1 MYHLRLYMTKLY
13 AVNGGALFLNIGC
26 MIIVSLLEG
35 LGIYMLVPMLAAI
48 GIFGGHAGIPFLSG
62 GFDLFLSNIPKSWLL
77 QGMLLLFVLLLIGQ
91 ALLQRYQ
98 SILNSRIQQRFM
110 RSLRI
115 DVYTSFMKAQW
126 TFYLRQRKSDFSH
139 VMTTELARVSQ
150 GTNLLLQLTTAVIF
164 TLIQIAL
171 AFWLS
176 PSLTGLVFLC
186 GLGLFVVFRRSIQ
199 NAKQLGDRTTE
210 LSQVYFAGITDHM
223 NGMKDIKSNL
233 LEAANIDW
241 FRSLTQR
248 MEDNTTQFVRQNA
261 TTQFFHRT
269 AAAVFVACI
278 MLVSLQWLH
287 VSPEKLIV
295 LILIFSR
302 LWPRFALIQASL
314 EYIMS
319 MLSAFESVTKVQQE
333 CEAFSDPSLT
343 ALTTFETHVSS
354 DLSATHKSVSAST
367 TASARQPFY
376 LRTGIECSGLDY
388 RYDGTAE
395 LALHQINLF
404 IPARGMTAIVG
415 KSGAGKSTMVDV
427 LMGFLR
433 PTQGQIKMDGHVLND
448 ELLPQWRQSF
458 GYVSQDPFLFHAT
471 VRENLKLADANASE
485 QQLWEALHF
494 AAADGF
500 VTRLPEGLDT
510 VIGDRG
516 IRLSG
521 GERQRLVLA
530 RAVLHR
536 PPVLIL
542 DEATSALDG
551 EHEADIQA
559 ALERMK
565 GQMTLIVIAHRLSTI
580 RHADQ
585 IVVLEQGEIIQQGN
599 YRQLVQEERGAFSQ
613 LLSYQSS
620 VIATP

>member
-1 MYHLRLYMTKLY
+1 MAHLRLYLTKLY
-13 AVNGGALFLNIGC
+13 TVNGGTLILNIVC
-26 MIIVSLLEG
+26 MMIISLLEG
-35 LGIYMLVPMLAAI
+35 VGIYMLVPMLAAI
-48 GIFGGHAGIPFLSG
+48 GVFAGHSGLPFLSG
-62 GFDLFLSNIPKSWLL
+62 GFDHFLSYIPKSWLL
-77 QGMLLLFVLLLIGQ
+77 PGMLLLFVVLLTGQ

-98 SILNSRIQQRFM
+98 SVLSSQIQQRFM

-150 GTNLLLQLTTAVIF
+150 GTNLLLQLTTAIMF

-176 PSLTGLVFLC
+176 PSLTGLVFLS
-186 GLGLFVVFRRSIQ
+186 GLGLFVVFRRSIR

-210 LSQVYFAGITDHM
+210 LSQIYFAGITDHM

-241 FRSLTQR
+241 FRSLTRR
-248 MEDNTTQFVRQNA
+248 MKDNSTQFVRQNA
-261 TTQFFHRT
+261 TTQFLHRT
-269 AAAVFVACI
+269 AAAVFVVCLIFA
-278 MLVSLQWLH
+278 SLQWLH

-319 MLSAFESVTKVQQE
+319 MISAFESVTKVQQE
-333 CEAFSDPSLT
+333 CEAFSDPSLLAVT
-343 ALTTFETHVSS
+343 SSAARVPSTGSELHVAALTRHPLF
-354 DLSATHKSVSAST
+354 
-367 TASARQPFY
+367 
-376 LRTGIECSGLDY
+376 LRSGIECSDLNY
-388 RYDGTAE
+388 RYDGAAE
-395 LALHQINLF
+395 PALHQINLF

-415 KSGAGKSTMVDV
+415 KSGAGKSTLVDV

-433 PTQGQIKMDGHVLND
+433 PTGGQIQIDGRVLDD

-471 VRENLKLADANASE
+471 VRENLKLADRNASE
-485 QQLWEALHF
+485 EQLWEALHF
-494 AAADGF
+494 AAADSF
-500 VTRLPEGLDT
+500 VARLPEGLDT

-530 RAVLHR
+530 RAVLHH

-551 EHEADIQA
+551 EHEAAIQA

-585 IVVLEQGEIIQQGN
+585 IVVLEQGEVIQQGN

-613 LLSYQSS
+613 LLSYQSG
-620 VIATP
+620 ITATP

>member
-1 MYHLRLYMTKLY
+1 MVHLRLYMTKLY
-13 AVNGGALFLNIGC
+13 SVNGGALFLNIGC

-35 LGIYMLVPMLAAI
+35 FGIYMLVPMLAAI
-48 GIFGGHAGIPFLSG
+48 GVFVGHSGMPFLSG
-62 GFDLFLSNIPKSWLL
+62 GLEHFLPFIPKSWLL
-77 QGMLLLFVLLLIGQ
+77 PGMLMVFVVLLTGQ

-126 TFYLRQRKSDFSH
+126 AFYLRQRKSDFSH

-150 GTNLLLQLTTAVIF
+150 GTNLLLQLTTAVMF
-164 TLIQIAL
+164 TMIQIAL

-176 PSLTGLVFLC
+176 PSLTGLVFLS
-186 GLGLFVVFRRSIQ
+186 GLGLFVVFRRSIR

-233 LEAANIDW
+233 LEAANIHW

-269 AAAVFVACI
+269 AAAVFVTCVI
-278 MLVSLQWLH
+278 FISLQWLH
-287 VSPEKLIV
+287 VTPEKLIV

-319 MLSAFESVTKVQQE
+319 MISAFESVTKVQQE
-333 CEAFSDPSLT
+333 CEAFTDPSLI
-343 ALTTFETHVSS
+343 
-354 DLSATHKSVSAST
+354 VSASV
-367 TASARQPFY
+367 RQPLS
-376 LRTGIECSGLDY
+376 LRHGIECSHLDY
-388 RYDGTAE
+388 RYDGAAE
-395 LALHQINLF
+395 PALRHINLF
-404 IPARGMTAIVG
+404 IPAQGMTAIVG

-433 PTQGQIKMDGHVLND
+433 PTGGQITIDGLVLD
-448 ELLPQWRQSF
+448 DGLLLQWRQSF

-471 VRENLKLADANASE
+471 VRENLMLADKDASE

-494 AAADGF
+494 AAADNF
-500 VTRLPEGLDT
+500 VSRLPEGLDT

-530 RAVLHR
+530 RAVLHQ
-536 PPVLIL
+536 PSVLIL

-551 EHEADIQA
+551 EHEAAIQA

-585 IVVLEQGEIIQQGN
+585 IVVLDQGEVIQQGN
-599 YRQLVQEERGAFSQ
+599 YHQLEQEERGAFSQ

-620 VIATP
+620 VTATP

>member
-1 MYHLRLYMTKLY
+1 MVHLRLYMTKLY
-13 AVNGGALFLNIGC
+13 SVNGSALFLNIGC

-35 LGIYMLVPMLAAI
+35 FGIYMLVPMLAAI
-48 GIFGGHAGIPFLSG
+48 GVFVGHSGMPFLSG
-62 GFDLFLSNIPKSWLL
+62 GLEHFLPFIPKSWLL
-77 QGMLLLFVLLLIGQ
+77 PGMLMVFVVLLTGQ

-126 TFYLRQRKSDFSH
+126 AFYLRQRKSDFSH

-150 GTNLLLQLTTAVIF
+150 GTNLLLQLTTAVMF
-164 TLIQIAL
+164 TMIQIAL

-176 PSLTGLVFLC
+176 PSLTGLVFLS
-186 GLGLFVVFRRSIQ
+186 GLGLFVVFRRSIR

-233 LEAANIDW
+233 LEAANIHW

-269 AAAVFVACI
+269 AAAVFVACVI
-278 MLVSLQWLH
+278 FISLQWLH
-287 VSPEKLIV
+287 VTPEKLIV

-319 MLSAFESVTKVQQE
+319 MISAFESVTKVQQE
-333 CEAFSDPSLT
+333 CEAFTDPSLI
-343 ALTTFETHVSS
+343 
-354 DLSATHKSVSAST
+354 VSASV
-367 TASARQPFY
+367 RQPLS
-376 LRTGIECSGLDY
+376 LRHGIECSHLDY
-388 RYDGTAE
+388 RYDGAAETA
-395 LALHQINLF
+395 LRHINLF

-433 PTQGQIKMDGHVLND
+433 PTGGQITIDGLVLDD
-448 ELLPQWRQSF
+448 ELLLQWRQSF

-471 VRENLKLADANASE
+471 VRENLMLADKDASE

-494 AAADGF
+494 AAADNF
-500 VTRLPEGLDT
+500 VSRLPEGLDT

-530 RAVLHR
+530 RAVLHH
-536 PPVLIL
+536 PSVLIL

-551 EHEADIQA
+551 EHEAAIQA

-585 IVVLEQGEIIQQGN
+585 IVVLDQGEVIQQGN
-599 YRQLVQEERGAFSQ
+599 YHQLEQEERGAFSQ

-620 VIATP
+620 VTATP

>member
-1 MYHLRLYMTKLY
+1 MTHLRLYMTKLY
-13 AVNGGALFLNIGC
+13 GVNGGALFLNIGC
-26 MIIVSLLEG
+26 MIIVSLLESV
-35 LGIYMLVPMLAAI
+35 GIYMLVPMLAAI
-48 GIFGGHAGIPFLSG
+48 GVFGGHSEMPFLSDT
-62 GFDLFLSNIPKSWLL
+62 FDYLLPHIPKSWLL
-77 QGMLLLFVLLLIGQ
+77 PGMLLLFVVLLTGQ

-98 SILNSRIQQRFM
+98 SILSSRIQQRFM

-126 TFYLRQRKSDFSH
+126 AFYLRQRKSDFSH

-150 GTNLLLQLTTAVIF
+150 GTNLLLQLVTAVMF

-176 PSLTGLVFLC
+176 PSLTGLVFLS
-186 GLGLFVVFRRSIQ
+186 GLVLFVVFRRSIR

-210 LSQVYFAGITDHM
+210 LSQAYFAGITDHM

-233 LEAANIDW
+233 LEVANIRW
-241 FRSLTQR
+241 FHSLTQR

-261 TTQFFHRT
+261 TTQFFHRI
-269 AAAVFVACI
+269 AAAIFVVSV
-278 MLVSLQWLH
+278 LFVSLQWLH
-287 VSPEKLIV
+287 VTPEKLIV

-319 MLSAFESVTKVQQE
+319 MVSAFESVTKVQRE
-333 CEAFSDPSLT
+333 CEAFSDSSLIG
-343 ALTTFETHVSS
+343 LTSSETHVQFDSS
-354 DLSATHKSVSAST
+354 EHQLASVSV
-367 TASARQPFY
+367 RQP
-376 LRTGIECSGLDY
+376 LSLDNGIECTRLDY
-388 RYDGTAE
+388 CYEGAAE
-395 LALHQINLF
+395 PALRQINLF

-433 PTQGQIKMDGHVLND
+433 PTRGQIQIDGHVLDD
-448 ELLPQWRQSF
+448 ELLPLWRQSF

-471 VRENLKLADANASE
+471 VRENLKLADKDATE

-494 AAADGF
+494 AAADHF
-500 VTRLPEGLDT
+500 VSRLPEGLDT

-530 RAVLHR
+530 RAILHH

-551 EHEADIQA
+551 EHEAAIQA

-585 IVVLEQGEIIQQGN
+585 IVVLDQGEIIQQGN
-599 YRQLVQEERGAFSQ
+599 YHQLVEEERGAFSQ
-613 LLSYQSS
+613 LLSYQSTVS
-620 VIATP
+620 AAP

>member
-1 MYHLRLYMTKLY
+1 MVHLRLYMTKLY
-13 AVNGGALFLNIGC
+13 SVNGGALFLNIGC

-35 LGIYMLVPMLAAI
+35 FGIYMLVPMLAAI
-48 GIFGGHAGIPFLSG
+48 GVFVGHSGMPFLSG
-62 GFDLFLSNIPKSWLL
+62 GLEHFLPFIPKSWLL
-77 QGMLLLFVLLLIGQ
+77 PGMLMVFIVLLTGQ
-91 ALLQRYQ
+91 AMLQRYQ

-126 TFYLRQRKSDFSH
+126 AFYLRQRKSDFSH

-150 GTNLLLQLTTAVIF
+150 GTNLLLQLTTAVMF
-164 TLIQIAL
+164 TMIQIAL

-176 PSLTGLVFLC
+176 PSLTGLVFLS
-186 GLGLFVVFRRSIQ
+186 GLGLFVVFRRSIR

-233 LEAANIDW
+233 LEAANIHW

-269 AAAVFVACI
+269 AAAVFVACVI
-278 MLVSLQWLH
+278 FISLQWLH
-287 VSPEKLIV
+287 VTPEKLIV

-319 MLSAFESVTKVQQE
+319 MISAFESVTKVQQE
-333 CEAFSDPSLT
+333 CEAFTDPSLI
-343 ALTTFETHVSS
+343 
-354 DLSATHKSVSAST
+354 VSASV
-367 TASARQPFY
+367 RQPLS
-376 LRTGIECSGLDY
+376 LRHGIECSHLDY
-388 RYDGTAE
+388 RYDGAAE
-395 LALHQINLF
+395 SALRNINLF

-433 PTQGQIKMDGHVLND
+433 PTGGQITIDGLVLDD
-448 ELLPQWRQSF
+448 ELLLQWRQSF

-471 VRENLKLADANASE
+471 VRENLMLADKDASE

-494 AAADGF
+494 AAADNF
-500 VTRLPEGLDT
+500 VSRLPEGLDT

-530 RAVLHR
+530 RAVLHH
-536 PPVLIL
+536 PSVLIL

-551 EHEADIQA
+551 EHEAAIQA

-585 IVVLEQGEIIQQGN
+585 IVVLDQGEVIQQGN
-599 YRQLVQEERGAFSQ
+599 YHQLEQEERGAFSQ

-620 VIATP
+620 VTATP

>member
-1 MYHLRLYMTKLY
+1 MVHLRLYMTKLY
-13 AVNGGALFLNIGC
+13 SVNGGALFLNIGC

-35 LGIYMLVPMLAAI
+35 FGIYMLVPMLVAI
-48 GIFGGHAGIPFLSG
+48 GVFVGHSGMPFLSG
-62 GFDLFLSNIPKSWLL
+62 GLEHFLPFIPKSWLL
-77 QGMLLLFVLLLIGQ
+77 PGMLMVFIVLLTGQ

-126 TFYLRQRKSDFSH
+126 AFYLRQRKSDFSH

-150 GTNLLLQLTTAVIF
+150 GTNLLLQLTTAVMF
-164 TLIQIAL
+164 TMIQIAL

-176 PSLTGLVFLC
+176 PSLTGLVFLS
-186 GLGLFVVFRRSIQ
+186 GLGLFVVFRRSIR

-233 LEAANIDW
+233 LEAANIHW

-269 AAAVFVACI
+269 AAAVFVACVI
-278 MLVSLQWLH
+278 FTSLQWLH
-287 VSPEKLIV
+287 VTPEKLIV

-319 MLSAFESVTKVQQE
+319 MISAFESVTKVQQE
-333 CEAFSDPSLT
+333 CEAFTDPSLI
-343 ALTTFETHVSS
+343 
-354 DLSATHKSVSAST
+354 VSASV
-367 TASARQPFY
+367 RQPLS
-376 LRTGIECSGLDY
+376 LRHGIECSHLDY
-388 RYDGTAE
+388 RYDGAAE
-395 LALHQINLF
+395 SALRQINLF

-433 PTQGQIKMDGHVLND
+433 PTGGQIIIDGLVLDD
-448 ELLPQWRQSF
+448 ELLLQWRQSF

-471 VRENLKLADANASE
+471 VRENLMLADKDASE

-494 AAADGF
+494 AAADNF
-500 VTRLPEGLDT
+500 VSRLPEGLDT

-530 RAVLHR
+530 RAVLHH
-536 PPVLIL
+536 PSVLIL

-551 EHEADIQA
+551 EHEAAIQA

-585 IVVLEQGEIIQQGN
+585 IVVLDQGEVIQQGN
-599 YRQLVQEERGAFSQ
+599 YHQLEQEERGAFSQ

-620 VIATP
+620 VTATP

>member
-1 MYHLRLYMTKLY
+1 MVHLRLYMTKLY
-13 AVNGGALFLNIGC
+13 SVNGGALFLNIGC

-35 LGIYMLVPMLAAI
+35 FGIYMLVPMLAAI
-48 GIFGGHAGIPFLSG
+48 GVFVGHSGMPFLSG
-62 GFDLFLSNIPKSWLL
+62 GLEHFLPFIPKSWLL
-77 QGMLLLFVLLLIGQ
+77 PGMLMVFIVLLTGQ

-126 TFYLRQRKSDFSH
+126 AFYLRQRKSDFSH

-150 GTNLLLQLTTAVIF
+150 GTNLLLQLTTAVMF
-164 TLIQIAL
+164 TMIQIAL

-176 PSLTGLVFLC
+176 PSLTGLVFLS
-186 GLGLFVVFRRSIQ
+186 GLGLFVVFRRSIR

-233 LEAANIDW
+233 LEAANIHW

-269 AAAVFVACI
+269 AAAVFVACVI
-278 MLVSLQWLH
+278 FISLQWLH
-287 VSPEKLIV
+287 VTPEKLIV

-319 MLSAFESVTKVQQE
+319 MISAFESVTKVQQE
-333 CEAFSDPSLT
+333 CEAFTDPSLI
-343 ALTTFETHVSS
+343 
-354 DLSATHKSVSAST
+354 VSASV
-367 TASARQPFY
+367 RQPLS
-376 LRTGIECSGLDY
+376 LRHGIECSHLDY
-388 RYDGTAE
+388 RYDGAAE
-395 LALHQINLF
+395 SALRHINLF

-433 PTQGQIKMDGHVLND
+433 PTGGQITIDGLVLDD
-448 ELLPQWRQSF
+448 ELLLQWRQSF

-471 VRENLKLADANASE
+471 VRENLMLADKDASE

-494 AAADGF
+494 AAADNF
-500 VTRLPEGLDT
+500 VSRLPEGLDT

-530 RAVLHR
+530 RAVLHH
-536 PPVLIL
+536 PSVLIL

-551 EHEADIQA
+551 EHEAAIQA

-585 IVVLEQGEIIQQGN
+585 IVVLDQGEVIQQGN
-599 YRQLVQEERGAFSQ
+599 YHQLEQEERGAFSQ

-620 VIATP
+620 VTATP

>member
-1 MYHLRLYMTKLY
+1 MVHLRLYMTKLY
-13 AVNGGALFLNIGC
+13 SVNGGALFLNIGC

-35 LGIYMLVPMLAAI
+35 FGIYMLVPMLAAI
-48 GIFGGHAGIPFLSG
+48 GVFVGHSGMPFLSDG
-62 GFDLFLSNIPKSWLL
+62 LDHFLAFIPKSWLL
-77 QGMLLLFVLLLIGQ
+77 PGMLMVFVVLLTGQ

-110 RSLRI
+110 RSLRV

-126 TFYLRQRKSDFSH
+126 AFYLRQRKSDFSH

-150 GTNLLLQLTTAVIF
+150 GTNLLLQLTTAVMF

-176 PSLTGLVFLC
+176 PSLTGLVFLS
-186 GLGLFVVFRRSIQ
+186 GLGLFVVFRRSIR

-233 LEAANIDW
+233 LEAANIHW

-269 AAAVFVACI
+269 AAAVFVACVI
-278 MLVSLQWLH
+278 FISLQWLH
-287 VSPEKLIV
+287 VTSEKLIV

-319 MLSAFESVTKVQQE
+319 MISAFESVTKVQQE
-333 CEAFSDPSLT
+333 CEAFSDPSVFNL
-343 ALTTFETHVSS
+343 SS
-354 DLSATHKSVSAST
+354 AAV
-367 TASARQPFY
+367 RQPLS
-376 LRTGIECSGLDY
+376 LRHGIECSHLGY
-388 RYDGTAE
+388 RYDGAAE
-395 LALHQINLF
+395 PALRRINLF

-433 PTQGQIKMDGHVLND
+433 PTGGQITIDGLVLDD

-471 VRENLKLADANASE
+471 VRENLMLADKDASE

-494 AAADGF
+494 AAADSF
-500 VTRLPEGLDT
+500 VSRLPEGLDT

-530 RAVLHR
+530 RAVLHH

-551 EHEADIQA
+551 EHESAIQA

-585 IVVLEQGEIIQQGN
+585 IVVLDQGEVIQQGN
-599 YRQLVQEERGAFSQ
+599 YRQLEQDERGAFSQ

-620 VIATP
+620 LTATP

>member
-1 MYHLRLYMTKLY
+1 MVHLRLYMTKLY
-13 AVNGGALFLNIGC
+13 SVNGGALFLNIGC

-35 LGIYMLVPMLAAI
+35 FGIYMLVPMLAAI
-48 GIFGGHAGIPFLSG
+48 GVFVGHSGMPFLSDG
-62 GFDLFLSNIPKSWLL
+62 LDHFLPFVPKSWLL
-77 QGMLLLFVLLLIGQ
+77 PGMLMVFVVLLTGQ

-126 TFYLRQRKSDFSH
+126 AFYLRQRKSDFSH

-150 GTNLLLQLTTAVIF
+150 GTNLLLQLATAVMF

-176 PSLTGLVFLC
+176 PSLTGLVFLS
-186 GLGLFVVFRRSIQ
+186 GLGLFVVFRRSIR

-233 LEAANIDW
+233 LEAANIHW

-261 TTQFFHRT
+261 TTQFFHR
-269 AAAVFVACI
+269 AMAAVFVACVI
-278 MLVSLQWLH
+278 FISLQWLH
-287 VSPEKLIV
+287 VTPEKLIV

-319 MLSAFESVTKVQQE
+319 MISAFESVTKVQQE
-333 CEAFSDPSLT
+333 CEAFTDPSLI
-343 ALTTFETHVSS
+343 ALASSETRDPSVVN
-354 DLSATHKSVSAST
+354 LSSASE
-367 TASARQPFY
+367 RQPLS
-376 LRTGIECSGLDY
+376 LRHGIECSHLDY
-388 RYDGTAE
+388 RYEGAAE
-395 LALHQINLF
+395 PALRHINLF
-404 IPARGMTAIVG
+404 IPAREMTAIVG

-433 PTQGQIKMDGHVLND
+433 PTGGQITIDGLVLGD

-471 VRENLKLADANASE
+471 VRENLMLADKDASE
-485 QQLWEALHF
+485 KQLWEALHF
-494 AAADGF
+494 AAADNF
-500 VTRLPEGLDT
+500 VSRLPEGLDT
-510 VIGDRG
+510 IIGDRG

-530 RAVLHR
+530 RAILHH
-536 PPVLIL
+536 PPILIL

-551 EHEADIQA
+551 EHEAAIQA

-585 IVVLEQGEIIQQGN
+585 IVVLDQGEVIQQGN
-599 YRQLVQEERGAFSQ
+599 YRQLEQEERGAFSQ

-620 VIATP
+620 VTATP

>member
-1 MYHLRLYMTKLY
+1 MVHLRLYMTKLY
-13 AVNGGALFLNIGC
+13 SVNGGALFLNIGC

-35 LGIYMLVPMLAAI
+35 FGIYMLVPMLAAI
-48 GIFGGHAGIPFLSG
+48 GVFVGHSGMPFLSG
-62 GFDLFLSNIPKSWLL
+62 GLEHFLPFIPKSWLL
-77 QGMLLLFVLLLIGQ
+77 PGMLMVFIVLLTGQ

-126 TFYLRQRKSDFSH
+126 AFYLRQRKSDFSH

-150 GTNLLLQLTTAVIF
+150 GTNLLLQLTTAVMF
-164 TLIQIAL
+164 TMIQIAL

-176 PSLTGLVFLC
+176 PSLTGLVFLS
-186 GLGLFVVFRRSIQ
+186 GLGLFVVFRRSIR

-233 LEAANIDW
+233 LEAANIHW

-269 AAAVFVACI
+269 AAAVFVACVI
-278 MLVSLQWLH
+278 FTSLQWLH
-287 VSPEKLIV
+287 VTPEKLIV

-319 MLSAFESVTKVQQE
+319 MISAFESVTKVQQE
-333 CEAFSDPSLT
+333 CEAFTDPSLI
-343 ALTTFETHVSS
+343 
-354 DLSATHKSVSAST
+354 VSASV
-367 TASARQPFY
+367 RQPLS
-376 LRTGIECSGLDY
+376 LRHGIECSHLDY
-388 RYDGTAE
+388 RYDGAAE
-395 LALHQINLF
+395 SALRHINLF

-433 PTQGQIKMDGHVLND
+433 PTGGQITIDGLVLDD
-448 ELLPQWRQSF
+448 ELLLQWRQSF

-471 VRENLKLADANASE
+471 VRENLMLADKDASE

-494 AAADGF
+494 AAADNF
-500 VTRLPEGLDT
+500 VSRLPEGLDT

-530 RAVLHR
+530 RAVLHH
-536 PPVLIL
+536 PSVLIL

-551 EHEADIQA
+551 EHEAAIQA

-585 IVVLEQGEIIQQGN
+585 IVVLDQGEVIQQGN
-599 YRQLVQEERGAFSQ
+599 YHQLEQEERGAFSQ

-620 VIATP
+620 VTATP

>member
-13 AVNGGALFLNIGC
+13 AVNGGALFLNMGC

-48 GIFGGHAGIPFLSG
+48 GIFGGHAGMPILSG
-62 GFDLFLSNIPKSWLL
+62 GLDHFLSNIPKSWLL
-77 QGMLLLFVLLLIGQ
+77 PGMLLLFALLLIGQ

-186 GLGLFVVFRRSIQ
+186 GLGLFVVFRRSIR

-210 LSQVYFAGITDHM
+210 LSQIYFAGITDHM

-278 MLVSLQWLH
+278 MFVSLQWLH

-333 CEAFSDPSLT
+333 CEAFSDPSL
-343 ALTTFETHVSS
+343 
-354 DLSATHKSVSAST
+354 SAST
-367 TASARQPFY
+367 TASVRQPLY

-395 LALHQINLF
+395 LALRQINLF

-433 PTQGQIKMDGHVLND
+433 PTQGQIKMDGQVLDN

-471 VRENLKLADANASE
+471 VRDNLKLADAEASE

-500 VTRLPEGLDT
+500 VARLPEGLDT

-599 YRQLVQEERGAFSQ
+599 YRQLVQVERGAFSQ

>member
-1 MYHLRLYMTKLY
+1 MVHLRLYMTKLY
-13 AVNGGALFLNIGC
+13 SVNGGALFLNIGC

-35 LGIYMLVPMLAAI
+35 FGIYMLVPMLAAI
-48 GIFGGHAGIPFLSG
+48 GVFVGHSGMPFLSG
-62 GFDLFLSNIPKSWLL
+62 GLEHFLPFIPKSWLL
-77 QGMLLLFVLLLIGQ
+77 PGMLMVFIVLLTGQ

-126 TFYLRQRKSDFSH
+126 AFYLRQRKSDFSH

-150 GTNLLLQLTTAVIF
+150 GTNLLLQLTTAVMF
-164 TLIQIAL
+164 TMIQIAL

-176 PSLTGLVFLC
+176 PSLTGLVFLS
-186 GLGLFVVFRRSIQ
+186 GLGLFVVFRRSIR

-233 LEAANIDW
+233 LEAANIHW

-269 AAAVFVACI
+269 AAAVFVACVI
-278 MLVSLQWLH
+278 FTSLQWLH
-287 VSPEKLIV
+287 VTPEKLIV

-319 MLSAFESVTKVQQE
+319 MISAFESVTKVQQE
-333 CEAFSDPSLT
+333 CEAFTDPSLI
-343 ALTTFETHVSS
+343 
-354 DLSATHKSVSAST
+354 VSASV
-367 TASARQPFY
+367 RQPLS
-376 LRTGIECSGLDY
+376 LRHGIECSHLDY
-388 RYDGTAE
+388 RYDGAAE
-395 LALHQINLF
+395 SALRQINLF

-433 PTQGQIKMDGHVLND
+433 PTGGQITIDGLVLDD
-448 ELLPQWRQSF
+448 ELLLQWRQSF

-471 VRENLKLADANASE
+471 VRENLMLADKDASE

-494 AAADGF
+494 AAADNF
-500 VTRLPEGLDT
+500 VSRLPEGLDT

-530 RAVLHR
+530 RAVLHH
-536 PPVLIL
+536 PSVLIL

-551 EHEADIQA
+551 EHEAAIQA

-585 IVVLEQGEIIQQGN
+585 IVVLDQGEVIQQGN
-599 YRQLVQEERGAFSQ
+599 YHQLEQEERGAFSQ

-620 VIATP
+620 VTATP

>member
-48 GIFGGHAGIPFLSG
+48 GIFGGHAGMSILSG
-62 GFDLFLSNIPKSWLL
+62 GFDHFLSNIPKSWLL
-77 QGMLLLFVLLLIGQ
+77 PGMLLLFVLLLIGQ

-210 LSQVYFAGITDHM
+210 LSQVYFAGITDHL

-295 LILIFSR
+295 FILIFSR

-343 ALTTFETHVSS
+343 A
-354 DLSATHKSVSAST
+354 ST
-367 TASARQPFY
+367 TASARQPLY
-376 LRTGIECSGLDY
+376 LRIGIECSGLDY
-388 RYDGTAE
+388 RYEGTAE

-433 PTQGQIKMDGHVLND
+433 PTQGQIKMDGHVLDD

>member
-13 AVNGGALFLNIGC
+13 AVNGGALFLNMGC

-48 GIFGGHAGIPFLSG
+48 GIFGGHAGMPILSG
-62 GFDLFLSNIPKSWLL
+62 GLDHFLSNIPKSWLL
-77 QGMLLLFVLLLIGQ
+77 PGMLLLFALLLIGQ

-186 GLGLFVVFRRSIQ
+186 GLGLFVVFRRSIR

-210 LSQVYFAGITDHM
+210 LSQIYFAGITDHM

-233 LEAANIDW
+233 LETANIDW

-278 MLVSLQWLH
+278 MFVSLQWLH

-333 CEAFSDPSLT
+333 CEAFSDPSL
-343 ALTTFETHVSS
+343 
-354 DLSATHKSVSAST
+354 SAST
-367 TASARQPFY
+367 TASVRQPLY

-395 LALHQINLF
+395 LALRQINLF

-433 PTQGQIKMDGHVLND
+433 PTQGQIKMDGQVLDN

-471 VRENLKLADANASE
+471 VRDNLKLADAEASE

-500 VTRLPEGLDT
+500 VARLPEGLDT

-599 YRQLVQEERGAFSQ
+599 YRQLVQVERGAFSQ

>member
-1 MYHLRLYMTKLY
+1 MVHLRLYLTKLY
-13 AVNGGALFLNIGC
+13 TVNGGTLILNIGC
-26 MIIVSLLEG
+26 MMIISLLEG
-35 LGIYMLVPMLAAI
+35 FGIYMLVPMLAAI
-48 GIFGGHAGIPFLSG
+48 GVFAGHSGLPFLSG
-62 GFDLFLSNIPKSWLL
+62 GLDHFLPYIPKSWLL
-77 QGMLLLFVLLLIGQ
+77 PGMLLLFVVLLTGQ

-98 SILNSRIQQRFM
+98 SVLSSQIQQRFM

-176 PSLTGLVFLC
+176 PSLTGLVFLS
-186 GLGLFVVFRRSIQ
+186 GLGLFVVFRRSIR

-210 LSQVYFAGITDHM
+210 LSQIYFAGITDHM

-241 FRSLTQR
+241 FRSLTRR
-248 MEDNTTQFVRQNA
+248 MEDNSTQFVRQNA
-261 TTQFFHRT
+261 TTQFLHRT
-269 AAAVFVACI
+269 AAAVFVVCLIFA
-278 MLVSLQWLH
+278 SLQWLH

-333 CEAFSDPSLT
+333 CAAFSDPSLLAVT
-343 ALTTFETHVSS
+343 SAAARVPSAGSELHV
-354 DLSATHKSVSAST
+354 AAST
-367 TASARQPFY
+367 RHPLF
-376 LRTGIECSGLDY
+376 LRSGIECRGLDY
-388 RYDGTAE
+388 RYDGATE
-395 LALHQINLF
+395 PALHQINLF

-415 KSGAGKSTMVDV
+415 KSGAGKSTLVDV

-433 PTQGQIKMDGHVLND
+433 PTGGQIKIDERVVDD

-471 VRENLKLADANASE
+471 VRENLKLADRNASE
-485 QQLWEALHF
+485 EQLWEALHF
-494 AAADGF
+494 AAADSF
-500 VTRLPEGLDT
+500 VARLPEGLDT

-530 RAVLHR
+530 RAVLHH

-551 EHEADIQA
+551 EHEAAIQA

-585 IVVLEQGEIIQQGN
+585 IIVLEQGEVIQQGN

-613 LLSYQSS
+613 LLSYQSGIT
-620 VIATP
+620 VTP

>member
-1 MYHLRLYMTKLY
+1 M
-13 AVNGGALFLNIGC
+13 
-26 MIIVSLLEG
+26 
-35 LGIYMLVPMLAAI
+35 
-48 GIFGGHAGIPFLSG
+48 
-62 GFDLFLSNIPKSWLL
+62 
-77 QGMLLLFVLLLIGQ
+77 
-91 ALLQRYQ
+91 
-98 SILNSRIQQRFM
+98 
-110 RSLRI
+110 
-115 DVYTSFMKAQW
+115 
-126 TFYLRQRKSDFSH
+126 
-139 VMTTELARVSQ
+139 
-150 GTNLLLQLTTAVIF
+150 VI
-164 TLIQIAL
+164 
-171 AFWLS
+171 
-176 PSLTGLVFLC
+176 PSLTGLVFLS
-186 GLGLFVVFRRSIQ
+186 GLGLFVVFRRSIR

-233 LEAANIDW
+233 LEAANIHW

-261 TTQFFHRT
+261 TTQFFHR
-269 AAAVFVACI
+269 AVAAVFVACVI
-278 MLVSLQWLH
+278 FISLQWLH
-287 VSPEKLIV
+287 VTPEKLIV

-302 LWPRFALIQASL
+302 LYFRFALIQASL

-319 MLSAFESVTKVQQE
+319 MISAFESVTKVQQE
-333 CEAFSDPSLT
+333 CEAFTDPSLI
-343 ALTTFETHVSS
+343 ALASSETRVPSAVVN
-354 DLSATHKSVSAST
+354 LSSASE
-367 TASARQPFY
+367 RQPLS
-376 LRTGIECSGLDY
+376 LRHGIECSHLDY
-388 RYDGTAE
+388 RYEGAAE
-395 LALHQINLF
+395 PALRHINLF
-404 IPARGMTAIVG
+404 IPAREMTAIVG

-433 PTQGQIKMDGHVLND
+433 PTGGQITIDGLVLGD

-471 VRENLKLADANASE
+471 VRENLMLADKDASE

-494 AAADGF
+494 AAADNF
-500 VTRLPEGLDT
+500 VSRLPEGLNT
-510 VIGDRG
+510 IIGDRG

-530 RAVLHR
+530 RAILHH

-551 EHEADIQA
+551 EHEAAIQA

-585 IVVLEQGEIIQQGN
+585 IVVLDQGEVIQQGN
-599 YRQLVQEERGAFSQ
+599 YRQLEQEERGRSV
-613 LLSYQSS
+613 SYYRIKAVSPPPLNQ
-620 VIATP
+620 TFL

>member
-1 MYHLRLYMTKLY
+1 MVHLRLYMTKLY
-13 AVNGGALFLNIGC
+13 SVNGGALFLNIGC

-35 LGIYMLVPMLAAI
+35 FGIYMLVPMLAAI
-48 GIFGGHAGIPFLSG
+48 GVFVGHSGMPFLSDG
-62 GFDLFLSNIPKSWLL
+62 MDHFLPFVPKSWLL
-77 QGMLLLFVLLLIGQ
+77 PGMLMVFVVLLTGQ

-126 TFYLRQRKSDFSH
+126 AFYLRQRKSDFSH

-150 GTNLLLQLTTAVIF
+150 GTNLLLQLTTAVMF

-176 PSLTGLVFLC
+176 PSLTGLVFLS
-186 GLGLFVVFRRSIQ
+186 GLGLFVVFRRSIR

-233 LEAANIDW
+233 LESANIHW

-261 TTQFFHRT
+261 TTQFFHRA
-269 AAAVFVACI
+269 AAAVFVACVI
-278 MLVSLQWLH
+278 FISLQWLH
-287 VSPEKLIV
+287 VTPEKLIV

-319 MLSAFESVTKVQQE
+319 MISAFESVTKVQQE
-333 CEAFSDPSLT
+333 CEAFTDPSLIG
-343 ALTTFETHVSS
+343 LTSKLSS
-354 DLSATHKSVSAST
+354 
-367 TASARQPFY
+367 ASARQPLS
-376 LRTGIECSGLDY
+376 LRHGIECCHLDY
-388 RYDGTAE
+388 CYEGAAE
-395 LALHQINLF
+395 PALRHINLF
-404 IPARGMTAIVG
+404 IPSRRMTAIVG
-415 KSGAGKSTMVDV
+415 KSGAGKSTLVDV

-433 PTQGQIKMDGHVLND
+433 PTGGQITIDGLVLD
-448 ELLPQWRQSF
+448 DQLLPQWRQSF

-471 VRENLKLADANASE
+471 VRENLMLADKDASE

-494 AAADGF
+494 AAADSF
-500 VTRLPEGLDT
+500 VSRLPEGLNT

-530 RAVLHR
+530 RAVLHH

-551 EHEADIQA
+551 EHEAAIQA

-585 IVVLEQGEIIQQGN
+585 IVVLDQGEVIQQGD
-599 YRQLVQEERGAFSQ
+599 YRQLEQEERGAFSQ

-620 VIATP
+620 VTATP

>member
-1 MYHLRLYMTKLY
+1 MVHLRLYMTKLY
-13 AVNGGALFLNIGC
+13 SVNGGALFLNIGC

-35 LGIYMLVPMLAAI
+35 FGIYMLVPMLAAI
-48 GIFGGHAGIPFLSG
+48 GVFVGHSGMPFLSDG
-62 GFDLFLSNIPKSWLL
+62 LDHFLPFVPKSWLL
-77 QGMLLLFVLLLIGQ
+77 PGMLMVFVVLLTGQ

-126 TFYLRQRKSDFSH
+126 AFYLRQRKSDFSH

-150 GTNLLLQLTTAVIF
+150 GTNLLLQLTTAVMF

-176 PSLTGLVFLC
+176 PSLTGLVFLS
-186 GLGLFVVFRRSIQ
+186 GLGLFVVFRRSIR

-233 LEAANIDW
+233 LEAANIHW

-261 TTQFFHRT
+261 TTQFFHR
-269 AAAVFVACI
+269 AVAAVFVACVI
-278 MLVSLQWLH
+278 FISLQWMH
-287 VSPEKLIV
+287 VTPEKLIV

-319 MLSAFESVTKVQQE
+319 MISAFESVTKVQQE
-333 CEAFSDPSLT
+333 CEAFTDPSLI
-343 ALTTFETHVSS
+343 ALASSETRVPSAVVN
-354 DLSATHKSVSAST
+354 LSSASE
-367 TASARQPFY
+367 RQPLS
-376 LRTGIECSGLDY
+376 LRHGIECSHLDY
-388 RYDGTAE
+388 RYEGAAE
-395 LALHQINLF
+395 PALRHINLF
-404 IPARGMTAIVG
+404 IPAREMTAIVG

-433 PTQGQIKMDGHVLND
+433 PTGGQITIDGLVLGD

-471 VRENLKLADANASE
+471 VRENLMLADKDASE

-494 AAADGF
+494 AAADNF
-500 VTRLPEGLDT
+500 VSRLPEGLNT
-510 VIGDRG
+510 IIGDRG

-530 RAVLHR
+530 RAILHH

-551 EHEADIQA
+551 EHEAAIQA

-585 IVVLEQGEIIQQGN
+585 IVVLDQGEVIQQGN
-599 YRQLVQEERGAFSQ
+599 YRQLEQEEWGAFSQ

-620 VIATP
+620 VTATP

>member
-1 MYHLRLYMTKLY
+1 MVHLRLYMTKLY
-13 AVNGGALFLNIGC
+13 SVNGGALFLNIGC

-35 LGIYMLVPMLAAI
+35 FGIYMLVPMLAAI
-48 GIFGGHAGIPFLSG
+48 GVFVGHSGIPFLSG
-62 GFDLFLSNIPKSWLL
+62 GLEHFLPFIPKSWLL
-77 QGMLLLFVLLLIGQ
+77 PGMLMVFIVLLTGQ

-126 TFYLRQRKSDFSH
+126 AFYLRQRKSDFSH

-150 GTNLLLQLTTAVIF
+150 GTNLLLQLTTAVMF
-164 TLIQIAL
+164 TMIQIAL

-176 PSLTGLVFLC
+176 PSLTGLVFLS
-186 GLGLFVVFRRSIQ
+186 GLGLFVVFRRSIR

-233 LEAANIDW
+233 LEAANIHW

-269 AAAVFVACI
+269 AAAVFVACVI
-278 MLVSLQWLH
+278 FTSLQWLH
-287 VSPEKLIV
+287 VTPEKLIV

-319 MLSAFESVTKVQQE
+319 MISAFESVTKVQQE
-333 CEAFSDPSLT
+333 CEAFTDPSLI
-343 ALTTFETHVSS
+343 
-354 DLSATHKSVSAST
+354 VSASV
-367 TASARQPFY
+367 RQPLS
-376 LRTGIECSGLDY
+376 LRHGIECSHLDY
-388 RYDGTAE
+388 RYDGAAE
-395 LALHQINLF
+395 SALRQINLF

-433 PTQGQIKMDGHVLND
+433 PTGGQITIDGLVLDD
-448 ELLPQWRQSF
+448 ELLLQWRQSF

-471 VRENLKLADANASE
+471 VRENLMLADKDASE

-494 AAADGF
+494 AAADNF
-500 VTRLPEGLDT
+500 VSRLPEGLDT

-530 RAVLHR
+530 RAVLHH
-536 PPVLIL
+536 PSVLIL

-551 EHEADIQA
+551 EHEAAIQA

-585 IVVLEQGEIIQQGN
+585 IVVLDQGEVIQQGN
-599 YRQLVQEERGAFSQ
+599 YHQLEQEERGAFSQ

-620 VIATP
+620 VTATP

>member
-1 MYHLRLYMTKLY
+1 MVHLRLYMTKLY
-13 AVNGGALFLNIGC
+13 SVNGGALFLNIGC

-35 LGIYMLVPMLAAI
+35 FGIYMLVPMLAAI
-48 GIFGGHAGIPFLSG
+48 GVFVGHSGMPFLSG
-62 GFDLFLSNIPKSWLL
+62 GLEHFLPFIPKSWLL
-77 QGMLLLFVLLLIGQ
+77 PGMLMVFIVLLTGQ

-126 TFYLRQRKSDFSH
+126 AFYLRQRKSDFSH

-150 GTNLLLQLTTAVIF
+150 GTNLILQLTTAVMF
-164 TLIQIAL
+164 TMIQIAL

-176 PSLTGLVFLC
+176 PSLTGLVFLS
-186 GLGLFVVFRRSIQ
+186 GLGLFVVFRRSIR

-233 LEAANIDW
+233 LEAANIHW

-269 AAAVFVACI
+269 AAAVFVACVI
-278 MLVSLQWLH
+278 FISLQWLH
-287 VSPEKLIV
+287 VTPEKLIV

-319 MLSAFESVTKVQQE
+319 MISAFESVTKVQQE
-333 CEAFSDPSLT
+333 CEAFTDPSLI
-343 ALTTFETHVSS
+343 
-354 DLSATHKSVSAST
+354 VSAFV
-367 TASARQPFY
+367 RQPLS
-376 LRTGIECSGLDY
+376 LRHGIECSHLDY
-388 RYDGTAE
+388 RYDGAAE
-395 LALHQINLF
+395 SALRHINLF

-433 PTQGQIKMDGHVLND
+433 PTGGQITIDGLVLDD
-448 ELLPQWRQSF
+448 ELLLQWRQSF

-471 VRENLKLADANASE
+471 VRENLMLADKDASE

-494 AAADGF
+494 AAADNF
-500 VTRLPEGLDT
+500 VSRLPEGLDT

-530 RAVLHR
+530 RAVLHH
-536 PPVLIL
+536 PSVLIL

-551 EHEADIQA
+551 EHEAAIQA

-585 IVVLEQGEIIQQGN
+585 IVVLDQGEVIQQGN
-599 YRQLVQEERGAFSQ
+599 YHQLEQEERGAFSQ

-620 VIATP
+620 VTATP

>member
-1 MYHLRLYMTKLY
+1 MVHLRLYMTKLY
-13 AVNGGALFLNIGC
+13 SVNGGALFLNIGC

-35 LGIYMLVPMLAAI
+35 FGIYMLVPMLAAI
-48 GIFGGHAGIPFLSG
+48 GVFVGHSGMPFLSG
-62 GFDLFLSNIPKSWLL
+62 GLEHFLPFIPKSWLL
-77 QGMLLLFVLLLIGQ
+77 PGMLMVFIVLLTGQ

-126 TFYLRQRKSDFSH
+126 AFYLRQRKSDFSH

-150 GTNLLLQLTTAVIF
+150 GTNLLLQLTTAVMF
-164 TLIQIAL
+164 TMIQIAL

-176 PSLTGLVFLC
+176 PSLTGLVFLS
-186 GLGLFVVFRRSIQ
+186 GLGLFVVFRRSIR

-233 LEAANIDW
+233 LEAANIHW

-269 AAAVFVACI
+269 AAAVFVACVI
-278 MLVSLQWLH
+278 FISLQWLH
-287 VSPEKLIV
+287 VTPEKLIV

-319 MLSAFESVTKVQQE
+319 MISAFESVTKVQQE
-333 CEAFSDPSLT
+333 CEAFTDPSLI
-343 ALTTFETHVSS
+343 
-354 DLSATHKSVSAST
+354 VSASV
-367 TASARQPFY
+367 RQPLS
-376 LRTGIECSGLDY
+376 LRHGIECSHLDY
-388 RYDGTAE
+388 RYDGAAE
-395 LALHQINLF
+395 SALRQINLF

-433 PTQGQIKMDGHVLND
+433 PTGGQITIDGLVLDD
-448 ELLPQWRQSF
+448 ELLLQWRQSF

-471 VRENLKLADANASE
+471 VRENLMLADKDASE

-494 AAADGF
+494 AAADNF
-500 VTRLPEGLDT
+500 VSRLPEGLDT

-530 RAVLHR
+530 RAVLHH
-536 PPVLIL
+536 PSVLIL

-551 EHEADIQA
+551 EHEAAIQA

-585 IVVLEQGEIIQQGN
+585 IVVLDQGEVIQQGN
-599 YRQLVQEERGAFSQ
+599 YHQLEQEERGAFSQ

-620 VIATP
+620 VTATP

>member
-1 MYHLRLYMTKLY
+1 MVHLRLYMTKLY
-13 AVNGGALFLNIGC
+13 SVNGGALFLNIGC

-35 LGIYMLVPMLAAI
+35 FGIYMLVPMLAAI
-48 GIFGGHAGIPFLSG
+48 GVFVGHSGMPFL
-62 GFDLFLSNIPKSWLL
+62 FDGLDHFLAFIPKSWLL
-77 QGMLLLFVLLLIGQ
+77 PGMLMVFVVLLTGQ

-126 TFYLRQRKSDFSH
+126 AFYLRQRKSDFSH

-150 GTNLLLQLTTAVIF
+150 GTNLLLQLTTAVMF

-176 PSLTGLVFLC
+176 PSLTGLVFLS
-186 GLGLFVVFRRSIQ
+186 GLGLFVVFRRSIR

-233 LEAANIDW
+233 LEAANIHW

-269 AAAVFVACI
+269 AAAVFVACVI
-278 MLVSLQWLH
+278 FISLQWLH
-287 VSPEKLIV
+287 VTSEKLIV

-319 MLSAFESVTKVQQE
+319 MISAFESVTKVQQE
-333 CEAFSDPSLT
+333 CEAFSDPSVFNL
-343 ALTTFETHVSS
+343 SS
-354 DLSATHKSVSAST
+354 AAV
-367 TASARQPFY
+367 RQPLS
-376 LRTGIECSGLDY
+376 LRHGIECSHLGY
-388 RYDGTAE
+388 RYDGAAE
-395 LALHQINLF
+395 PALRRINLF

-433 PTQGQIKMDGHVLND
+433 PTGGQITIDGLVLDD

-471 VRENLKLADANASE
+471 VRENLMLADKDASE

-494 AAADGF
+494 AAADSF
-500 VTRLPEGLDT
+500 VSRLPEGLDT

-530 RAVLHR
+530 RAVLHH

-551 EHEADIQA
+551 EHESAIQA

-585 IVVLEQGEIIQQGN
+585 IVVLDQGEVIQQGN
-599 YRQLVQEERGAFSQ
+599 YRQLEQDERGAFSQ

-620 VIATP
+620 LTATP

>member
-1 MYHLRLYMTKLY
+1 MVHLRLYMTKLY
-13 AVNGGALFLNIGC
+13 SVNGGALFLNIGC

-35 LGIYMLVPMLAAI
+35 FGIYMLVPMLAAI
-48 GIFGGHAGIPFLSG
+48 GVFVGHSGMPFLSDG
-62 GFDLFLSNIPKSWLL
+62 LDHFLPFVPKSWLL
-77 QGMLLLFVLLLIGQ
+77 PGMLMVFVVLLTGQ

-126 TFYLRQRKSDFSH
+126 AFYLRQRKSDFSH

-150 GTNLLLQLTTAVIF
+150 GTNLLLQLTTAVMF

-176 PSLTGLVFLC
+176 PSLTGLVFLS
-186 GLGLFVVFRRSIQ
+186 GLGLFVVFRRSIR

-233 LEAANIDW
+233 LEAANIHW

-248 MEDNTTQFVRQNA
+248 MEDNTTQFVRKNA
-261 TTQFFHRT
+261 TTQFFHR
-269 AAAVFVACI
+269 AVAAVFVACVI
-278 MLVSLQWLH
+278 FISLQWLH
-287 VSPEKLIV
+287 VTPEKLIV

-319 MLSAFESVTKVQQE
+319 MISAFESVTKVQQE
-333 CEAFSDPSLT
+333 CEAFTDPSLIALASSETRVPSDPS
-343 ALTTFETHVSS
+343 VVN
-354 DLSATHKSVSAST
+354 LSSASE
-367 TASARQPFY
+367 RQPLS
-376 LRTGIECSGLDY
+376 LRQGIECSHLDY
-388 RYDGTAE
+388 RYEGAAE
-395 LALHQINLF
+395 PALRHINLF
-404 IPARGMTAIVG
+404 IPAREMTAIVG

-433 PTQGQIKMDGHVLND
+433 PTGGQITIDGLVLGD

-471 VRENLKLADANASE
+471 VRENLMLADKDASE

-494 AAADGF
+494 AAADNF
-500 VTRLPEGLDT
+500 VSRLPEGLDT
-510 VIGDRG
+510 IIGDRG

-530 RAVLHR
+530 RAILHH
-536 PPVLIL
+536 PPILIL

-551 EHEADIQA
+551 EHEAAIQA

-585 IVVLEQGEIIQQGN
+585 IVVLDQGEVIQQGN
-599 YRQLVQEERGAFSQ
+599 YRQLEQEERGAFSQ

-620 VIATP
+620 VTATP

>member
-1 MYHLRLYMTKLY
+1 MVHLRLYMTKLY
-13 AVNGGALFLNIGC
+13 SVNGGALFLNIGC

-35 LGIYMLVPMLAAI
+35 FGIYMLVPMLAAI
-48 GIFGGHAGIPFLSG
+48 GVFVGHSGMPFLSDG
-62 GFDLFLSNIPKSWLL
+62 LDHFLAFIPKIWLL
-77 QGMLLLFVLLLIGQ
+77 PGMLMVFVVLLTGQ

-98 SILNSRIQQRFM
+98 TILNSRIQQRFM

-126 TFYLRQRKSDFSH
+126 AFYLRQRKSDFSH

-150 GTNLLLQLTTAVIF
+150 GTNLLLQLTTAVMF

-176 PSLTGLVFLC
+176 PSLTGLVFLS
-186 GLGLFVVFRRSIQ
+186 GLGLFVVFRRSIR

-233 LEAANIDW
+233 LEAANIHW
-241 FRSLTQR
+241 FRSLTQQ

-261 TTQFFHRT
+261 STQFFHRT
-269 AAAVFVACI
+269 AAAVFVACVI
-278 MLVSLQWLH
+278 FISLQWLH
-287 VSPEKLIV
+287 VTSEKLIV

-319 MLSAFESVTKVQQE
+319 MISAFESVTKVQQE
-333 CEAFSDPSLT
+333 CEAFSDPSVFNL
-343 ALTTFETHVSS
+343 SS
-354 DLSATHKSVSAST
+354 AAV
-367 TASARQPFY
+367 RQPLS
-376 LRTGIECSGLDY
+376 LRHGIECSHLGY
-388 RYDGTAE
+388 RYDGAAE
-395 LALHQINLF
+395 PALHRINLF

-433 PTQGQIKMDGHVLND
+433 PTGGQITIDGLVLDD

-471 VRENLKLADANASE
+471 VRENLMLADKDASE

-494 AAADGF
+494 AAADSF
-500 VTRLPEGLDT
+500 VSRLPEGLDT

-530 RAVLHR
+530 RAVLHH

-551 EHEADIQA
+551 EHEAAIQA

-585 IVVLEQGEIIQQGN
+585 IVVLDQGEVIQQGN
-599 YRQLVQEERGAFSQ
+599 YRQLEQEERGAFSQ

-620 VIATP
+620 LTATP

>member
-1 MYHLRLYMTKLY
+1 MAHLRLYLTKLY
-13 AVNGGALFLNIGC
+13 NVNGGTLILNIVC
-26 MIIVSLLEG
+26 MMIISLLEG
-35 LGIYMLVPMLAAI
+35 VGIYMLVPMLAAI
-48 GIFGGHAGIPFLSG
+48 GVFAGYSGLPFLSG
-62 GFDLFLSNIPKSWLL
+62 GFDHFLSYIPKSWLL
-77 QGMLLLFVLLLIGQ
+77 PGMLLLFVVLLTGQ

-98 SILNSRIQQRFM
+98 SVLSSQIQQRFM

-150 GTNLLLQLTTAVIF
+150 GTNLLLQLTTAIMF

-176 PSLTGLVFLC
+176 PSLTGLVFLS
-186 GLGLFVVFRRSIQ
+186 GLGLFVVFRRSIR

-210 LSQVYFAGITDHM
+210 LSQIYFAGITDHM

-241 FRSLTQR
+241 FRSLTSR
-248 MEDNTTQFVRQNA
+248 MEDNSTQFVRQNA
-261 TTQFFHRT
+261 TTQFLHRT
-269 AAAVFVACI
+269 AAAVFVVCLIFA
-278 MLVSLQWLH
+278 SLQWLH

-319 MLSAFESVTKVQQE
+319 MISAFESVTKVQQE
-333 CEAFSDPSLT
+333 CEAFSDPSLLAVT
-343 ALTTFETHVSS
+343 SSAARVSS
-354 DLSATHKSVSAST
+354 AGSELHVAAST
-367 TASARQPFY
+367 RHPLL
-376 LRTGIECSGLDY
+376 LRSGIECSGLNY
-388 RYDGTAE
+388 RYDGAAE
-395 LALHQINLF
+395 PALHQINLF

-415 KSGAGKSTMVDV
+415 KSGAGKSTLVDV

-433 PTQGQIKMDGHVLND
+433 PTGGQIKIDGHVLDD

-471 VRENLKLADANASE
+471 VRENLKLADRNASE
-485 QQLWEALHF
+485 EQLWEALHF
-494 AAADGF
+494 AAADSF
-500 VTRLPEGLDT
+500 VARLPEGLDT

-530 RAVLHR
+530 RAVLHH

-551 EHEADIQA
+551 EHEAAIQA

-585 IVVLEQGEIIQQGN
+585 IVVLEQGEVIQQGN

-613 LLSYQSS
+613 LLSYQSG
-620 VIATP
+620 ITATP

>member
-1 MYHLRLYMTKLY
+1 MVHLRLYMTKLY
-13 AVNGGALFLNIGC
+13 SVNGGALFLNIGC

-35 LGIYMLVPMLAAI
+35 FGIYMLVPMLAAI
-48 GIFGGHAGIPFLSG
+48 GVFVGHSGMPFLSG
-62 GFDLFLSNIPKSWLL
+62 GLEHFLPFIPKSWLL
-77 QGMLLLFVLLLIGQ
+77 PGMLMVFIVLLTGQ

-126 TFYLRQRKSDFSH
+126 AFYLRQRKSDFSH

-150 GTNLLLQLTTAVIF
+150 GTNLLLQLTTAVMF
-164 TLIQIAL
+164 TMIQIAL

-176 PSLTGLVFLC
+176 PSLTGLVFLS
-186 GLGLFVVFRRSIQ
+186 GLGLFVVFRRSIR

-233 LEAANIDW
+233 LEAANIHW

-269 AAAVFVACI
+269 AAAVFVACVI
-278 MLVSLQWLH
+278 FTSLQWLH
-287 VSPEKLIV
+287 VTPEKLIV

-319 MLSAFESVTKVQQE
+319 MISAFESVTKVQQE
-333 CEAFSDPSLT
+333 CEAFTDPSLI
-343 ALTTFETHVSS
+343 
-354 DLSATHKSVSAST
+354 VSASV
-367 TASARQPFY
+367 RQPLS
-376 LRTGIECSGLDY
+376 LRHGIECSHLDY
-388 RYDGTAE
+388 RYDGAAE
-395 LALHQINLF
+395 SALRHINLF

-433 PTQGQIKMDGHVLND
+433 PTGGQITIDGLVLDD
-448 ELLPQWRQSF
+448 ELLLQWRQSF

-471 VRENLKLADANASE
+471 VRENLMLADKDASE

-494 AAADGF
+494 AAADNF
-500 VTRLPEGLDT
+500 VSRLPEGLDT

-530 RAVLHR
+530 RAVLHH
-536 PPVLIL
+536 PSVLIL

-551 EHEADIQA
+551 EHEAAIQA

-565 GQMTLIVIAHRLSTI
+565 GQITLIVIAHRLSTI

-585 IVVLEQGEIIQQGN
+585 IVVLDQGEVIQQGN
-599 YRQLVQEERGAFSQ
+599 YHQLEQEERGAFSQ

-620 VIATP
+620 VTATP

>member
-1 MYHLRLYMTKLY
+1 MTKLY
-13 AVNGGALFLNIGC
+13 SVNGGALFLNIGC

-35 LGIYMLVPMLAAI
+35 FGIYMLVPMLAAI
-48 GIFGGHAGIPFLSG
+48 GVFVGHSGIPFLSG
-62 GFDLFLSNIPKSWLL
+62 GLEHFLPFIPKSWLL
-77 QGMLLLFVLLLIGQ
+77 PGMLMVFIVLLTGQ

-126 TFYLRQRKSDFSH
+126 AFYLRQRKSDFSH

-150 GTNLLLQLTTAVIF
+150 GTNLLLQLTTAVMF
-164 TLIQIAL
+164 TMIQIAL

-176 PSLTGLVFLC
+176 PSLTGLVFLS
-186 GLGLFVVFRRSIQ
+186 GLGLFVVFRRSIR

-233 LEAANIDW
+233 LEAANIHW

-269 AAAVFVACI
+269 AAAVFVACVI
-278 MLVSLQWLH
+278 FISLQWLH
-287 VSPEKLIV
+287 VTPEKLIV

-319 MLSAFESVTKVQQE
+319 MISAFESVTKVQQE
-333 CEAFSDPSLT
+333 CEAFTDPSLI
-343 ALTTFETHVSS
+343 
-354 DLSATHKSVSAST
+354 VSASV
-367 TASARQPFY
+367 RQPLS
-376 LRTGIECSGLDY
+376 LRHGIECSHLDY
-388 RYDGTAE
+388 RYDGAAE
-395 LALHQINLF
+395 SALRQINLF

-433 PTQGQIKMDGHVLND
+433 PTGGQITIDGLVLDD
-448 ELLPQWRQSF
+448 ELLLQWRQSF

-471 VRENLKLADANASE
+471 VRENLMLADKDASE

-494 AAADGF
+494 AAADNF
-500 VTRLPEGLDT
+500 VSRLPEGLDT

-530 RAVLHR
+530 RAVLHH
-536 PPVLIL
+536 PSVLIL

-551 EHEADIQA
+551 EHEAAIQA

-585 IVVLEQGEIIQQGN
+585 IVVLDQGEVIQQGN
-599 YRQLVQEERGAFSQ
+599 YHQLEQEERGAFSQ

-620 VIATP
+620 VTATP

>member
-1 MYHLRLYMTKLY
+1 MVHLRLYMTKLY
-13 AVNGGALFLNIGC
+13 SVNGGALFLNIGC

-35 LGIYMLVPMLAAI
+35 FGIYMLVPMLAAI
-48 GIFGGHAGIPFLSG
+48 GVFVGHSGMPFLSDG
-62 GFDLFLSNIPKSWLL
+62 LDHFLPFVPKSWLL
-77 QGMLLLFVLLLIGQ
+77 PGMLMVFVVLLTGQ

-126 TFYLRQRKSDFSH
+126 AFYLRQRKSDFSH

-150 GTNLLLQLTTAVIF
+150 GTNLLLQLTTAVMF

-176 PSLTGLVFLC
+176 PSLTGLVFLS
-186 GLGLFVVFRRSIQ
+186 GLGLFVVFRRSIR

-233 LEAANIDW
+233 LEAANIHW

-261 TTQFFHRT
+261 TTQFFHR
-269 AAAVFVACI
+269 AVAAVFVACVI
-278 MLVSLQWLH
+278 FISLQWLH
-287 VSPEKLIV
+287 VTPEKLIV

-319 MLSAFESVTKVQQE
+319 MISAFESVTKVQQE
-333 CEAFSDPSLT
+333 CEAFTDPSLI
-343 ALTTFETHVSS
+343 ALASSETRVPSAVVN
-354 DLSATHKSVSAST
+354 LSSASE
-367 TASARQPFY
+367 RQPLS
-376 LRTGIECSGLDY
+376 LRHGIECSHLDY
-388 RYDGTAE
+388 RYEGAAE
-395 LALHQINLF
+395 PALRHINLF
-404 IPARGMTAIVG
+404 IPAREMTAIVG

-433 PTQGQIKMDGHVLND
+433 PTGGQITIDGLVLGD

-471 VRENLKLADANASE
+471 VRENLMLADKDASE

-494 AAADGF
+494 AAADNF
-500 VTRLPEGLDT
+500 VSRLPEGLNT
-510 VIGDRG
+510 IIGDRG

-530 RAVLHR
+530 RAILHH

-551 EHEADIQA
+551 EHEAAIQA

-585 IVVLEQGEIIQQGN
+585 IVVLDQGEVIQQGN
-599 YRQLVQEERGAFSQ
+599 YRQLEQEERGAFSQ

-620 VIATP
+620 VTATP

>member
-1 MYHLRLYMTKLY
+1 MVHLRLYMTKLY
-13 AVNGGALFLNIGC
+13 SVNGCALFLNIGC

-35 LGIYMLVPMLAAI
+35 FGIYMLVPMLAAI
-48 GIFGGHAGIPFLSG
+48 GVFVGHSGMPFLSDG
-62 GFDLFLSNIPKSWLL
+62 LDHFLPFVPKSWLL
-77 QGMLLLFVLLLIGQ
+77 PGMLMVFVVLLTGQ

-115 DVYTSFMKAQW
+115 DVYTSFMKTQW
-126 TFYLRQRKSDFSH
+126 AFYLRQRKSDFSH

-150 GTNLLLQLTTAVIF
+150 GTNLLLQLTTAVMF

-176 PSLTGLVFLC
+176 PSLTGLVFLS
-186 GLGLFVVFRRSIQ
+186 GLGLFVVFRRSIR

-233 LEAANIDW
+233 LEAANIHW

-261 TTQFFHRT
+261 TTQFFHR
-269 AAAVFVACI
+269 AVAAVFVACVI
-278 MLVSLQWLH
+278 FISLQWLH
-287 VSPEKLIV
+287 VTPEKLIV

-319 MLSAFESVTKVQQE
+319 MISAFESVTKVQQE
-333 CEAFSDPSLT
+333 CEAFTDPSLI
-343 ALTTFETHVSS
+343 ALASSETRDPSVVN
-354 DLSATHKSVSAST
+354 LSSASE
-367 TASARQPFY
+367 RQPLS
-376 LRTGIECSGLDY
+376 LRHGIECSHLDY
-388 RYDGTAE
+388 RYEGAAE
-395 LALHQINLF
+395 PALRHINLF
-404 IPARGMTAIVG
+404 IPAREMTAIVG

-433 PTQGQIKMDGHVLND
+433 PTGGQITIDGLVLSD

-471 VRENLKLADANASE
+471 VRENLMLADKDASE

-494 AAADGF
+494 AAADNF
-500 VTRLPEGLDT
+500 VSRLPEGLDT
-510 VIGDRG
+510 IIGDRG

-530 RAVLHR
+530 RAILHH
-536 PPVLIL
+536 PPILIL

-551 EHEADIQA
+551 EHEAAIQA

-585 IVVLEQGEIIQQGN
+585 IVVLDQGEVIQQGN
-599 YRQLVQEERGAFSQ
+599 YRQLEQEERGAFSQ

-620 VIATP
+620 VTATP

>member
-1 MYHLRLYMTKLY
+1 MTHLRLYMTKLY
-13 AVNGGALFLNIGC
+13 GVNGGALFLNIGC
-26 MIIVSLLEG
+26 MIIVSLLESV
-35 LGIYMLVPMLAAI
+35 GIYMLVPMLAAI
-48 GIFGGHAGIPFLSG
+48 GVFGGHSEMPFLSDT
-62 GFDLFLSNIPKSWLL
+62 FDYLLPHIPKSWLL
-77 QGMLLLFVLLLIGQ
+77 PGMLLLFVVLLTGQ

-98 SILNSRIQQRFM
+98 SILSSRIQQRFM

-126 TFYLRQRKSDFSH
+126 AFYLRQRKSDFSH

-150 GTNLLLQLTTAVIF
+150 GTNLLLQLVTAVMF

-176 PSLTGLVFLC
+176 PSLTGLVFLS
-186 GLGLFVVFRRSIQ
+186 GLVLFIVFRRSIR

-210 LSQVYFAGITDHM
+210 LSQAYFAGITDHM

-233 LEAANIDW
+233 LEAANIRW

-261 TTQFFHRT
+261 TTQFFHRI
-269 AAAVFVACI
+269 AAAIFVVSV
-278 MLVSLQWLH
+278 LFVSLQWLH
-287 VSPEKLIV
+287 VTPEKLIV

-319 MLSAFESVTKVQQE
+319 MVSAFESVTKVQRE
-333 CEAFSDPSLT
+333 CEAFSDSSLIG
-343 ALTTFETHVSS
+343 LTSSETHVPFDSS
-354 DLSATHKSVSAST
+354 EHQLASVSV
-367 TASARQPFY
+367 RQP
-376 LRTGIECSGLDY
+376 LSLHNGIECTRLDY
-388 RYDGTAE
+388 CYEGAAE
-395 LALHQINLF
+395 PALRQINLF

-433 PTQGQIKMDGHVLND
+433 PTRGQIQIDGHVLDD
-448 ELLPQWRQSF
+448 ELLPLWRQSF

-471 VRENLKLADANASE
+471 VRENLKLADKDATE

-494 AAADGF
+494 AAADHF
-500 VTRLPEGLDT
+500 VSRLPEGLDT

-530 RAVLHR
+530 RAILHH

-551 EHEADIQA
+551 EHEAAIQA

-585 IVVLEQGEIIQQGN
+585 IVVLDQGEIIQQGN
-599 YRQLVQEERGAFSQ
+599 YHQLVEEERGAFSQ
-613 LLSYQSS
+613 LLSYQSTVS
-620 VIATP
+620 AAP

>member
-1 MYHLRLYMTKLY
+1 MVHLRLYMTKLY
-13 AVNGGALFLNIGC
+13 SVNGGALFLNIGC
-26 MIIVSLLEG
+26 MIMVSLLEG
-35 LGIYMLVPMLAAI
+35 FGIYMLVPMLAAI
-48 GIFGGHAGIPFLSG
+48 GVFVGHSGMPFLSG
-62 GFDLFLSNIPKSWLL
+62 GLEHFLPFIPKSWLL
-77 QGMLLLFVLLLIGQ
+77 PGMLMVFIVLLTGQ
-91 ALLQRYQ
+91 AMLQRYQ

-126 TFYLRQRKSDFSH
+126 AFYLRQRKSDFSH

-150 GTNLLLQLTTAVIF
+150 GTNLLLQLTTAVMF
-164 TLIQIAL
+164 TMIQIAL

-176 PSLTGLVFLC
+176 PSLTGLVFLS
-186 GLGLFVVFRRSIQ
+186 GLGLFVVFRRSIR

-233 LEAANIDW
+233 LEAANIHW

-269 AAAVFVACI
+269 AAAVFVASVI
-278 MLVSLQWLH
+278 FISLQWLH
-287 VSPEKLIV
+287 VTPEKLIV

-319 MLSAFESVTKVQQE
+319 MISAFESVTKVQQE
-333 CEAFSDPSLT
+333 CEAFTDPSLI
-343 ALTTFETHVSS
+343 
-354 DLSATHKSVSAST
+354 VSASV
-367 TASARQPFY
+367 RQPLS
-376 LRTGIECSGLDY
+376 LRHGIECSHLDY
-388 RYDGTAE
+388 RYDGAAE
-395 LALHQINLF
+395 SALRHINLF

-433 PTQGQIKMDGHVLND
+433 PTGGQITIDGLVLDD
-448 ELLPQWRQSF
+448 ELLLQWRQSF

-471 VRENLKLADANASE
+471 VRENLMLADKDASE

-494 AAADGF
+494 AAADNF
-500 VTRLPEGLDT
+500 VSRLPEGLDT

-530 RAVLHR
+530 RAVLHH
-536 PPVLIL
+536 PLVLIL

-551 EHEADIQA
+551 EHEAAIQA

-585 IVVLEQGEIIQQGN
+585 IVVLDQGEVIQQGN
-599 YRQLVQEERGAFSQ
+599 YHQLEQEERGAFSQ

-620 VIATP
+620 VTATP